1 MSSIRLVKYWHF
13 GIDGQVI
20 AITKNQCSTRLET
33 QTHLLCW
40 TQCLIQCSSKRI
52 CHSGEN
58 LHLLYF
64 FLIKLKIKQSV
75 SSTILFKEALLTRM
89 SNNSNIGGKW
99 SVCVPPPACLSP
111 SISFLFLFPS
121 SILSLLLL
129 KSLVASQCQSCFSVS
144 PPRSLLPSSFPF
156 HVSIFQPRLFRGSP
170 SCCLALPLLHVPNLM
185 KRCRAEQVWLELPAM
200 ISSMCV
206 YVCVCDRG
214 QMCRCG
220 RRSEKLVYCFS
231 HVCQLWTALLIM
243 DSSEENND

>member
-1 MSSIRLVKYWHF
+1 MICLR
-13 GIDGQVI
+13 
-20 AITKNQCSTRLET
+20 STACMFVSF
-33 QTHLLCW
+33 HL
-40 TQCLIQCSSKRI
+40 
-52 CHSGEN
+52 
-58 LHLLYF
+58 
-64 FLIKLKIKQSV
+64 
-75 SSTILFKEALLTRM
+75 
-89 SNNSNIGGKW
+89 
-99 SVCVPPPACLSP
+99 
-111 SISFLFLFPS
+111 ISFLVSIFYPQPPAIKVSSGFS
-121 SILSLLLL
+121 MSILFLR
-129 KSLVASQCQSCFSVS
+129 F